1 VVKVKL
7 MSHNTHGRFSERYG
21 AWALVLG
28 ASEGLGAAFAR
39 ATAARGMNLVLVAR
53 RSDLL
58 ERLAEDCRRR
68 FDVEVRCIVDD
79 LSTPGFAEKL
89 HGAISELEVG
99 LVVYNAAFAP
109 VGEFIDVD
117 SADLVRAIDVNIRAP
132 VTIIRTLLP
141 SMVARK
147 RGAVVLMSSL
157 AGNQGGPRIATYA
170 ASKAFNKVLAEGLW
184 QELKERGIDV
194 ITCCAGAIRTPGYA
208 AAAGGEAP
216 GTLDPEFVAERTIR
230 ALGRGPIVIPGFTN
244 RLAAWV
250 MGRLLPRPMAIRIMA
265 ASTKNLRQTQG
276 IRTAS

>member
-1 VVKVKL
+1 

>member
-1 VVKVKL
+1 
-7 MSHNTHGRFSERYG
+7 MSNNKHGRFSDRYG

-39 ATAARGMNLVLVAR
+39 TLAARGMNLVLVAR

-58 ERLAEDCRRR
+58 ERLAEDCRRQ
-68 FDVEVRCIVDD
+68 FGVEVRCLADD
-79 LSTPGFAEKL
+79 IAAIGFAEKL
-89 HGAISELEVG
+89 HGATSGLDLG

-117 SADLVRAIDVNIRAP
+117 PADLSRAIDVNVRGP
-132 VTIIRTLLP
+132 VNILRTLLP

-157 AGNQGGPRIATYA
+157 AGNQGAPGIVAYA
-170 ASKAFNKVLAEGLW
+170 ASKAFNKVFAEGLW

-194 ITCCAGAIRTPGYA
+194 IACCAGAIRTPGYA
-208 AAAGGEAP
+208 GAAGGDAP

-230 ALGRGPIVIPGFTN
+230 ALGRGPIVVPGFVN

-250 MGRLLPRPMAIRIMA
+250 MGRLLPRPAAIRIMA
-265 ASTKNLRQTQG
+265 ASTKNLRQTQ
-276 IRTAS
+276 RTRTES

>member
-1 VVKVKL
+1 
-7 MSHNTHGRFSERYG
+7 MSHNTQGRFSERYG

-58 ERLAEDCRRR
+58 ERLAEDCHRR
-68 FDVEVRCIVDD
+68 FGVEVRCIVDD

-117 SADLVRAIDVNIRAP
+117 TADLVQAIDVNIRAP

-208 AAAGGEAP
+208 AAAGGEVP

-230 ALGRGPIVIPGFTN
+230 ALGRGPIVIPGFAN

-250 MGRLLPRPMAIRIMA
+250 MGRLLPRPVAIRIMA